1 MSIVSY
7 LYGNDDG
14 GPESQTRFLKET
26 GSLNDRYQVREVVY
40 IIGRKCSMARRAP
53 VSASGIGINSP
64 ET

>member
-1 MSIVSY
+1 MNIVSY

-14 GPESQTRFLKET
+14 RPESQTQFLKET
-26 GSLNDRYQVREVVY
+26 RSLNDLYRVLVVVY
-40 IIGRKCSMARRAP
+40 IIGRRCPIARRAP